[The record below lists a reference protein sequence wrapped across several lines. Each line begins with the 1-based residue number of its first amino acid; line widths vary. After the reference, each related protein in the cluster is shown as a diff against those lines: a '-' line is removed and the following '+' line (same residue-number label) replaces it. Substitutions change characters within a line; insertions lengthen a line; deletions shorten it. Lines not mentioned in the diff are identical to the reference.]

1 MAKMGRPRKA
11 IDQTLLENYLKL
23 YPTEEECA
31 HLMDCSIDSL
41 AKYIKKTYGV
51 TFYELRDKMF
61 TATKTAI
68 KRAQFKKAIEGEN
81 PTMLIW
87 VGKQYLSQSD
97 QIKLDVNATTTN
109 FNLSYKL
116 DKDEDSQS

>member
-1 MAKMGRPRKA
+1 MAKMGRPRIA
-11 IDQTLLENYLKL
+11 IDQKKLEDYLKL
-23 YPTEEECA
+23 YPSEEDCA
-31 HLMDCSIDSL
+31 HLMDCSVDAL
-41 AKYIKKTYGV
+41 AKYIKKTYSV
-51 TFYELRDKMF
+51 TFNELREKMMGS
-61 TATKTAI
+61 TRAAI
-68 KRAQFKKAIEGEN
+68 KRAQLRKAIEGEN

-116 DKDEDSQS
+116 DKDEDSKS